1 MGVQGEQL
9 GTMAA
14 EEESLLY
21 NLYREENISEK
32 GISCIAINEIKKGSL
47 LLREFPQLLISDQMI
62 EYDYDNLHKN
72 VIGSFLNMSVED
84 QERYME
90 LYNMYD
96 EDSEKWSD
104 GIKEILNE
112 ALLATNGMVFSNIS
126 KENAL
131 KVWGIYKTNAFTNG
145 VFLKM
150 SRFNHSCHPNAAMSC
165 RVSNTQ
171 DVRALRKIKQGEEI
185 TICYTDSNE
194 SLWSREERRA
204 ELKSLYNF
212 DCNCDGCDMT
222 AEQIL
227 QENENIAAFKHE
239 SASQRERRN
248 LFVKMPEN
256 QQNELRFN
264 FIKDK
269 VKRAKQMYKL
279 AKKVKP
285 IHMGWILNKIVNQ
298 GFNGSCWCVV
308 GQFNQ
313 GDDEEDAWKEKARW
327 FAKVG
332 LKIARTLYGPDF
344 RQTLMWEERFADPIK
359 FFLKY
364 TDLK

>member
-1 MGVQGEQL
+1 MGYLSRWGSCSEELGRMGVEG
-9 GTMAA
+9 
-14 EEESLLY
+14 ESLLY
-21 NLYREENISEK
+21 KEEKLLGK
-32 GISCIAINEIKKGSL
+32 GISCIAIKDIKRGSL

-62 EYDYDNLHKN
+62 EYDYDNLHNN
-72 VIGSFLNMSVED
+72 VIGSFLNMSEED

-96 EDSEKWSD
+96 EDSENWSD

-131 KVWGIYKTNAFTNG
+131 TNG

-171 DVRALRKIKQGEEI
+171 DVRALRKIREGEEI
-185 TICYTDSNE
+185 TICYTDSSE

-212 DCNCDGCDMT
+212 DCNCEGCDMT
-222 AEQIL
+222 SEQIQ
-227 QENENIAAFKHE
+227 QEYENIAAFKHE

-264 FIKDK
+264 FIKDELE
-269 VKRAKQMYKL
+269 RSKQMYKL

-285 IHMGWILNKIVNQ
+285 IHRGWILNKIVNQ

-308 GQFNQ
+308 GEFNQ
-313 GDDEEDAWKEKARW
+313 GDDQEEAWKEEARW

-332 LKIARTLYGPDF
+332 LKIARTLYGKDF
-344 RQTLMWEERFADPIK
+344 KQTLMWEGRLADPI
-359 FFLKY
+359 
-364 TDLK
+364 

>member
-1 MGVQGEQL
+1 
-9 GTMAA
+9 MAA
-14 EEESLLY
+14 EGESLLY
-21 NLYREENISEK
+21 KEEKLLEK
-32 GISCIAINEIKKGSL
+32 GISCIAIKDIKKGSL

-62 EYDYDNLHKN
+62 EYDYDNLHNN
-72 VIGSFLNMSVED
+72 VIGSFLNMSEED

-96 EDSEKWSD
+96 EDRENWSD

-145 VFLKM
+145 VFVKM

-171 DVRALRKIKQGEEI
+171 DVRALRKIREGEEI
-185 TICYTDSNE
+185 TICYTDSSE

-212 DCNCDGCDMT
+212 DCNCEGCDMIS
-222 AEQIL
+222 EQIL
-227 QENENIAAFKHE
+227 KENENIAAFRQE
-239 SASQRERRN
+239 LASLKDTQET
-248 LFVKMPEN
+248 VDKMTEN
-256 QQNELRFN
+256 QKNELRFN
-264 FIKDK
+264 LTKEKIE
-269 VKRAKQMYKL
+269 RAKRLYKL
-279 AKKVKP
+279 GKTIKP
-285 IHMGWILNKIVNQ
+285 MHRGWILNNIVNQ
-298 GFNGSCWCVV
+298 GFKGSCLCVV
-308 GQFNQ
+308 GEFNQ
-313 GDDEEDAWKEKARW
+313 GDGENEAWKEEARW

-332 LKIARTLYGPDF
+332 LKIARTLYGQDSSLA
-344 RQTLMWEERFADPIK
+344 LMWEERYSDPIK
-359 FFLKY
+359 CFLEY
-364 TDLK
+364 TN